1 MADRATI
8 SPMDDVF
15 LIWTGIIASL
25 TSQFILTLVGLGA
38 GIISVGSA
46 PAADGTVA
54 WFALAWWAATGIFS
68 AALGGVVIGA
78 LGEGVD
84 DTKLTVLAL
93 IAWATALLI
102 VVFAVGLSAGAGASV
117 LSAFGGPLGAV
128 LDRMAEGKVTPEL
141 QRHAAGMAIG
151 SVVALLLGAAAAVAG
166 AIYAPETRVR
176 PARRT

>member
-1 MADRATI
+1 
-8 SPMDDVF
+8 
-15 LIWTGIIASL
+15 
-25 TSQFILTLVGLGA
+25 
-38 GIISVGSA
+38 
-46 PAADGTVA
+46 
-54 WFALAWWAATGIFS
+54 
-68 AALGGVVIGA
+68 
-78 LGEGVD
+78 
-84 DTKLTVLAL
+84 
-93 IAWATALLI
+93 LLI